1 MGRLKFLVKD
11 FRSDKTSA
19 NMDQKNE
26 ASPIK
31 KSARC
36 EDIDDFAEEEEVE
49 IECGIADASDSI
61 QCKICWSDE

>member
-1 MGRLKFLVKD
+1 
-11 FRSDKTSA
+11 
-19 NMDQKNE
+19 MDLKNE